1 MLSFSVLELIV
12 LVGVIVI
19 LTLLGITLYK
29 KLQQQ
34 HALALGVQQALVAK
48 HQQELAHVTTQ
59 KYALKEAQ
67 QVSEM
72 RLRVLLDSAA
82 EGIYGLDLKGCFSFV
97 NKAALRMLDYANEAD
112 LIGKKAHQLIH
123 HTKPDGT
130 DYSATQSGMFRAQKD
145 GHQLHEDVEVL
156 WTRTG
161 RALPVELWFYP
172 VYENAEVTGSV
183 VTFIDISESLRLE
196 AMRAESEQKF
206 QHLMNTS
213 PDVVLIC
220 DFKGVVQYVNQAAL
234 DLLGYE
240 RAALLGRSYF
250 DLVPSDW
257 VANYQQN
264 FNALIVGNKQGQFE
278 TRLLHQAGHKLT
290 LELSVNSVFD
300 DGLIYGTFRDISQ
313 RKEVEKQRKLMVE
326 RLSLATQ
333 AAKLGVV
340 DFDLAS
346 DVMHIDA
353 RGCEL
358 HGLPMQGD
366 AYISYAEYKKNIHVE
381 DLGGLDRA
389 FKQAING
396 AQQEFHLQFRVCLS
410 NGLVRNLEAFVK
422 VTRDDQQQARRM
434 LGVCRDITQQKM
446 DEYEINLLAFYDPLT
461 KLPNRRLLMDNLKHA
476 VAMSEHSHSYGAVLF
491 LDLDN
496 FKKLNDTRGH
506 DVGDLLLLEVSNR
519 LRSCLREG
527 DTVGRLGGDE
537 FVVILESL
545 SGQEALAMH
554 QTELVAEKIIR
565 ILAQPY
571 ELDEYLYQSSSSMG
585 VSLFFGHQK
594 TVEEVLKHA
603 DSAMYQAKAAGRGVF
618 RFYDAL
624 IQQQIEQRD
633 ALEADLRAAIE
644 RGDELQLYYQIQV
657 DTQERV
663 LGAEVLLRWQH
674 PSFGMIYPDQFIP
687 LAEESGLIVPIG
699 DWIMKRAVVQLKVW
713 QDDPV
718 MCHLK
723 LAVNVSEKQFS
734 RADFV
739 EKLKRLLQFTAVP
752 PTHLKLELTESS
764 MLQDID
770 CVIGKM
776 QQLKTIGVQF
786 SLDDFGTGY
795 SSLSYLKKLPLDQIK
810 IDQSFVRDISTDPN
824 DAAIVEMII
833 AMSKSLQLNV
843 IAEGVETS
851 AQRDFLLH
859 HGCQAY
865 QGYLYSKPV
874 CVEDFVALVHEMV
887 ANDSISVRETV

>member
-12 LVGVIVI
+12 LVGVIVV
-19 LTLLGITLYK
+19 LTVLSIALYK

-34 HALALGVQQALVAK
+34 HAVALGAQQKLVAK
-48 HQQELAHVTTQ
+48 HQQALAAVTTQ
-59 KYALKEAQ
+59 KYDLDAAK
-67 QVSEM
+67 QVSEA
-72 RLRVLLDSAA
+72 RLRLLLDSAA
-82 EGIYGLDLKGCFSFV
+82 EGIYGLDLKGRFSFV
-97 NKAALRMLDYANEAD
+97 NKAALRMLDYTNEAD
-112 LIGKKAHQLIH
+112 LIGQNAHQLIH
-123 HTKPDGT
+123 HTKPDGS

-145 GHQLHEDVEVL
+145 GHQLHEDVDVL

-161 RALPVELWFYP
+161 RAVPVELWFYP
-172 VYENAEVTGSV
+172 VYENEDVTGSV
-183 VTFIDISESLRLE
+183 VTFIDISEPLRLE
-196 AMRAESEQKF
+196 AMRAASEQKF
-206 QHLMNTS
+206 HHLMNTS
-213 PDVVLIC
+213 PDAVLIC
-220 DFKGVVQYVNQAAL
+220 NFAGILQYVNQAAL

-240 RAALLGRSYF
+240 RADLLGKPYF
-250 DLVPSDW
+250 SLVQNDW
-257 VANYQQN
+257 LDAHQQR
-264 FNALIVGNKQGQFE
+264 FETLTKGNNQAQME
-278 TRLLHQAGHKLT
+278 TRLLHKNGHKIA
-290 LELSVNSVFD
+290 LELSVNSVFN
-300 DGLIYGTFRDISQ
+300 DGLVYGTFRDISQ

-358 HGLPMQGD
+358 HGLPVQSD
-366 AYISYAEYKKNIHVE
+366 AYISYAEYQKNIHVE

-389 FKQAING
+389 FKQALSG
-396 AQQEFHLQFRVCLS
+396 SQQEFHLQFRVCLAT
-410 NGLVRNLEAFVK
+410 GQVRNLEAFVQ
-422 VTRDDQQQARRM
+422 VNRDAQRM

-506 DVGDLLLLEVSNR
+506 DVGDLLLLEVSSR

-545 SGQEALAMH
+545 SNHEELAMH
-554 QTELVAEKIIR
+554 QTELVAEKITR
-565 ILAQPY
+565 ILAKPY

-585 VSLFFGHQK
+585 VSLFLGHQSS
-594 TVEEVLKHA
+594 VDELLKHA

-618 RFYDAL
+618 RFYDAE
-624 IQQQIEQRD
+624 IQKQIEQRD
-633 ALEADLRAAIE
+633 ALESDLRAAVE
-644 RGDELQLYYQIQV
+644 RSDELQLYYQIQM
-657 DTQERV
+657 DSNERV
-663 LGAEVLLRWQH
+663 LGAEILLRWLH
-674 PSFGMIYPDQFIP
+674 PQKGMIYPDEFIS

-699 DWIMKRAVVQLKVW
+699 DWILKRAVVQLKVW

-718 MCHLK
+718 MRYLK

-739 EKLKRLLQFTAVP
+739 EKLKRLLQFTGANP
-752 PTHLKLELTESS
+752 ELLKLELTESS

-770 CVIGKM
+770 SVIDKM
-776 QQLKTIGVQF
+776 QQLKKIGVRF

-843 IAEGVETS
+843 IAEGVETT
-851 AQRDFLLH
+851 AQRDFLHH
-859 HGCQAY
+859 HGCHAY
-865 QGYLYSKPV
+865 QGYLYGKPV
-874 CVEDFVALVHEMV
+874 CLEDFVALVQATV
-887 ANDSISVRETV
+887 ANYPIPSEMPLLT